1 MRKLPVSDTR
11 ERYIASGLI
20 TPDPIRSA
28 PPMSADELDE
38 RGFHSAA
45 RAVRAA
51 PIWSR
56 AR

>member
-1 MRKLPVSDTR
+1 
-11 ERYIASGLI
+11 
-20 TPDPIRSA
+20 
-28 PPMSADELDE
+28 MSADELDA